1 MSYSESEKDNF
12 LEAVASLKKYR
23 RAELIDENGNNLLSS
38 LYTDLLANEQIL
50 KTCLKGNTTF
60 IIGRKGTGK
69 STIFLKIQQE
79 LRKKDN
85 NLSCYVDA
93 KTIFE
98 SSKSEYVN
106 GLEELKNIISNDVL
120 QNYLIERNFIQ
131 TILSE
136 LRKEIDKR
144 SYTLIDKI
152 KELFGTDRSSIVREK
167 LQKLQNSIENNELLK
182 SIELPLLQQISTH
195 RKNANEKTNESAF
208 GKNSQ
213 LGGKLDLKEQS
224 INASYSE
231 NSNSK
236 NLQKNATE
244 VDKQFSDI
252 FLKVFQV
259 KDIITQ
265 IKDILSLL
273 NVKSL
278 IIIVDDFSE
287 IDDQAMRV
295 LIDVILAPLN
305 NWSDEFIKF
314 KIAAYP
320 NRVYYGKIDKS
331 KVDIVDLD
339 FYNLYSELDR
349 NNMEER
355 AIDFT
360 RRLVEKRIKYFT
372 EKPAE
377 YFFDTKKEP
386 LESYYELIFQ
396 ISMNVPRI
404 IGYILFY
411 CCERNIVFD
420 KPINRE
426 SLEAAS
432 QKYFERN
439 IEHFFDNT
447 TYSMMSFDEK
457 ISILQLKELLQQFV
471 DSLSN
476 TRKKIIIGEI
486 TGNQYEDVKTNPY
499 TSHFYFK
506 PTYEHFLKT
515 LELNFFISK
524 YSERSD
530 RNSEKQSIYCLN
542 YGLCKKENLRWGK
555 PKGSNYRTYF
565 ISKSFDFNSL
575 IDDFLKNSKRII
587 CINPKCK
594 KSFPFEELHYLEYN
608 KMLCPECHNPVNI
621 ISNSET
627 IQLELEKID
636 KSKLLPHIELS
647 ILYEINKTE
656 KDLKPGEIAE
666 ELDCSY
672 QLIGKRAKKLN
683 EEKKLILRM
692 RVEGGKVVYKL
703 TDKAKNDYFNT

>member
-1 MSYSESEKDNF
+1 MTYSEAEKDNF
-12 LEAVASLKKYR
+12 LEAVHSLKKYR
-23 RAELIDENGNNLLSS
+23 RAELIDESGNNLLSH

-60 IIGRKGTGK
+60 LIGRKGTGK

-98 SSKSEYVN
+98 SSKSEYFN
-106 GLEELKNIISNDVL
+106 GLEYLKNIVSNEVL
-120 QNYLIERNFIQ
+120 QYYLLERNFIQ

-136 LRKEIDKR
+136 LIEEIDNKSR
-144 SYTLIDKI
+144 TIIDKI
-152 KELFGTDRSSIVREK
+152 KELFGIDSSSIVRERLKK
-167 LQKLQNSIENNELLK
+167 LKNSIENNEHLK
-182 SIELPLLQQISTH
+182 SIELPLLQEISIH
-195 RKNANEKTNESAF
+195 RKNANEKTNETAS
-208 GKNSQ
+208 GTNSQ
-213 LGGKLDLKEQS
+213 LGGKLELKEQS

-231 NSNSK
+231 SSNLKNS
-236 NLQKNATE
+236 QKNASE
-244 VDKQFSDI
+244 IDKQFSDI

-259 KDIITQ
+259 RDIITQ
-265 IKDILSLL
+265 IKEILSLL
-273 NVKSL
+273 KVKSL

-339 FYNLYSELDR
+339 FYNLYSELAR
-349 NNMEER
+349 SNMEER

-360 RRLVEKRIKYFT
+360 KRLVEKRIKYFT
-372 EKPAE
+372 DKPVE
-377 YFFDTKKEP
+377 YFFDTKKES

-404 IGYILFY
+404 IGYILYY
-411 CCERNIVFD
+411 CCEKSIAYD

-426 SLEAAS
+426 SLETAS

-471 DSLSN
+471 DSLSI

-486 TGNQYEDVKTNPY
+486 AGNQYEDVKTNPY

-506 PTYEHFLKT
+506 PTYERFLKT

-555 PKGSNYRTYF
+555 PKGSGYRTYF

-575 IDDFLKNSKRII
+575 IDDFLKNSKRIA
-587 CINPKCK
+587 CINPKCQ
-594 KSFPFEELHYLEYN
+594 KSFPFEELHYLEFN
-608 KMLCPECHNPVNI
+608 KMSCPECHSPVNI
-621 ISNSET
+621 VSNSET

-636 KSKLLPHIELS
+636 NSKLLPPIELS
-647 ILYEINKTE
+647 ILYEINKAE
-656 KDLKPGEIAE
+656 KHLKAGEIAE

-672 QLIGKRAKKLN
+672 QLVGKRAKKLT
-683 EEKKLILRM
+683 EEKELIFKIK
-692 RVEGGKVVYKL
+692 VEGGKIAYKL
-703 TDKAKNDYFNT
+703 TEKAENDYFNT

>member
-1 MSYSESEKDNF
+1 MLYSELEKDNF
-12 LEAVASLKKYR
+12 LEAVDSLKKYR
-23 RAELIDENGNNLLSS
+23 RAELIDESGNNLLSH

-106 GLEELKNIISNDVL
+106 GVEELKNFVSNDVL

-136 LRKEIDKR
+136 LREEIAKK
-144 SYTLIDKI
+144 SSSLIDRI
-152 KELFGTDRSSIVREK
+152 KELFGIDRSSIVREK
-167 LQKLQNSIENNELLK
+167 LQILQNSIENNEHLK
-182 SIELPLLQQISTH
+182 SIELPLLQQIS
-195 RKNANEKTNESAF
+195 
-208 GKNSQ
+208 
-213 LGGKLDLKEQS
+213 
-224 INASYSE
+224 
-231 NSNSK
+231 
-236 NLQKNATE
+236 
-244 VDKQFSDI
+244 
-252 FLKVFQV
+252 
-259 KDIITQ
+259 
-265 IKDILSLL
+265 
-273 NVKSL
+273 
-278 IIIVDDFSE
+278 
-287 IDDQAMRV
+287 
-295 LIDVILAPLN
+295 
-305 NWSDEFIKF
+305 
-314 KIAAYP
+314 
-320 NRVYYGKIDKS
+320 
-331 KVDIVDLD
+331 
-339 FYNLYSELDR
+339 
-349 NNMEER
+349 
-355 AIDFT
+355 
-360 RRLVEKRIKYFT
+360 
-372 EKPAE
+372 
-377 YFFDTKKEP
+377 
-386 LESYYELIFQ
+386 
-396 ISMNVPRI
+396 
-404 IGYILFY
+404 
-411 CCERNIVFD
+411 

-457 ISILQLKELLQQFV
+457 ISILQLKELLQQFI

-575 IDDFLKNSKRII
+575 IDDFLKNSKRLI

-594 KSFPFEELHYLEYN
+594 KSFPFEDLHYLEYN

-621 ISNSET
+621 VSNSET

-636 KSKLLPHIELS
+636 KSKLLPPIELS

-656 KDLKPGEIAE
+656 KPLKAKEIAE

-683 EEKKLILRM
+683 EEKELIFRIK
-692 RVEGGKVVYKL
+692 VEGNKVVYKL
-703 TDKAKNDYFNT
+703 TEKAKDDYFNT